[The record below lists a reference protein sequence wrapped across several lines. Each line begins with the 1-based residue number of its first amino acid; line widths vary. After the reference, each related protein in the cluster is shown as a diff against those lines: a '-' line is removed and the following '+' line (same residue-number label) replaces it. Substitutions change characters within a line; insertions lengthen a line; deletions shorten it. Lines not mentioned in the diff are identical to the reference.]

1 MNSIKVDSGDAVS
14 QMYGSDNFECAT
26 GNANIVNAS
35 TIMIE
40 IIRDNIVQ
48 LSDNPC
54 SRPRLRGEYGSDRP
68 QFRASLMRN

>member
-48 LSDNPC
+48 LSDNP
-54 SRPRLRGEYGSDRP
+54 
-68 QFRASLMRN
+68 